1 MYKLTLT
8 HIVNFIHWSG
18 ALKLREPLVDT
29 LLAGAGGCGL
39 RLMHAFL

>member
-18 ALKLREPLVDT
+18 ALKLREPL
-29 LLAGAGGCGL
+29 LAGAGGCGL